1 MRKIRLIAVGLIMIL
16 LLAACGNS
24 QEDKG
29 FSEPSTSRGEQES
42 TEGTYSPTESQ
53 QEETTS
59 TEGVTEPTEEATTEP
74 AETKPETKP
83 ETESESET
91 EENIFAGDVDP
102 EYADLKW
109 SEDFV
114 FTSNGDGTCTLT
126 EIGNCEDKLIVIP
139 AVSPQGDKVTK
150 IGERAFYYADDA
162 EEIIFAGVS
171 MELEKSALAS
181 CDIEKLVISGCNL
194 IVGENAFSYC
204 DKIEDIY
211 ISNSQIDLDEY
222 AFYDVGDDAA
232 LAIKN
237 TTGIIGD
244 NAFQS
249 TSFASIV
256 IADCELEINENAFA
270 YNEDI
275 ESLTLFGGVLE
286 IGEYAFYDCGKK
298 MEVGISEMEITVG
311 DNAFQSSEIITLTVE
326 DCDLIIGDSAFAYCE
341 DLSEITIEANEI
353 EIGEYAF
360 YDCTDLSKVSIKL
373 NEEGEIIIEDNAF
386 QSCDALVE
394 AVIEGAVAEIGSSAF
409 AYCQKLERVQFD
421 CDQIDVGQSAFYVC
435 ADGLLITY
443 KGVNYTA
450 KSIED
455 AK

>member
-1 MRKIRLIAVGLIMIL
+1 MGKIRLIAVGLIITL

-53 QEETTS
+53 QEETIS
-59 TEGVTEPTEEATTEP
+59 TEGVTSEPTEEATTEP
-74 AETKPETKP
+74 AETEPETD
-83 ETESESET
+83 SEPET

-102 EYADLKW
+102 EYTDLKW
-109 SEDFV
+109 SEGFV
-114 FTSNGDGTCTLT
+114 FASNGDGTCTLT
-126 EIGNCEDKLIVIP
+126 EIGTCEDKLIVIP

-211 ISNSQIDLDEY
+211 ISNSQIELDEY
-222 AFYDVGDDAA
+222 AFYDVGDDAV
-232 LAIKN
+232 LTIKN
-237 TTGIIGD
+237 TIGIIGD
-244 NAFQS
+244 NSFQS
-249 TSFASIV
+249 TSFASIA
-256 IADCELEINENAFA
+256 ITDCKLEINKNAFA

-275 ESLTLFGGVLE
+275 ESLTLSGGILE

-298 MEVGISEMEITVG
+298 MEVDISETEITM
-311 DNAFQSSEIITLTVE
+311 DENAFQSSEIITLTVE

-341 DLSEITIEANEI
+341 DLSEIMIEANEI

-360 YDCTDLSKVSIKL
+360 YDCTDLSKISIKL
-373 NEEGEIIIEDNAF
+373 KEGGEIIIEDNAF
-386 QSCDALVE
+386 QSCDAMIE
-394 AVIEGAVAEIGSSAF
+394 AIIEGYAVEIGNSAF
-409 AYCQKLERVQFD
+409 AYCKKLERVQFI
-421 CDQIDVGQSAFYVC
+421 CEQLDVGKSAFYDC
-435 ADGLLITY
+435 ADGFLITY
-443 KGVNYTA
+443 KGANYTA